1 MSPGP
6 CDTGVVPWE
15 PLPTGPD
22 DEPAPMA
29 PTLDRLVRHLGASS
43 TGTLQQVFGRWPELV
58 GAQVADHSRPVR
70 LREGVLSLVVDE
82 PAWATQLRLLEA
94 ELLTRLAAV
103 LGPGVVTGLR
113 VRVGPLEGAG
123 APGAGGAEPPV
134 EGRPGPASR
143 HGDRPPASGR

>member
-1 MSPGP
+1 
-6 CDTGVVPWE
+6 
-15 PLPTGPD
+15 
-22 DEPAPMA
+22 MA

-58 GAQVADHSRPVR
+58 GGQVADHSRPVR

-94 ELLTRLAAV
+94 DLLGRLATV

-113 VRVGPLEGAG
+113 VRVGPLDGAG
-123 APGAGGAEPPV
+123 APGAGGSDPPIA
-134 EGRPGPASR
+134 GRSGPAPRRGGNPPASR
-143 HGDRPPASGR
+143 R